1 MADRFPVFELHVL
14 PMFRLIDRQHMQRVQ
29 SDLDLMDYDSVKKN
43 ADNIKNF
50 IDGEHPSM
58 PPKAAGGPWPSEWR
72 AVFVRWIAGGHRRLS
87 LGTGKDYKLAVGAGH
102 THQLTCTVAVPNAQD
117 AAAWLDVVDAN
128 PAATTY
134 RLYVFAGE
142 TVPPPADTKNLSLR
156 ERVDAAA
163 APNGVTVI
171 DAAGSHRVTEPVA

>member
-14 PMFRLIDRQHMQRVQ
+14 PMFRQIDRLHMMRVQ
-29 SDLDLMDYDSVKKN
+29 TDLDLLDYDSVKKN
-43 ADNIKNF
+43 ADTIKSF
-50 IDGEHPSM
+50 IDGDNPTM
-58 PPKAAGGPWPSEWR
+58 PPPAAGGLWPSEWR
-72 AVFVRWIAGGHRRLS
+72 AVFARWIAGGHRRLS
-87 LGTGKDYKLAVGAGH
+87 LGTGQNYKLAPAAGH
-102 THQLTCTVAVPNAQD
+102 THQLSCTVAVPNARD

-128 PAATTY
+128 PASTTY
-134 RLYVFAGE
+134 RLYVFDGE
-142 TVPPPADTKNLSLR
+142 TVPPPADTRNLSLR